1 MTRHECQRGQA
12 LIEVLVA
19 AAIGVAL
26 AAALAQLFVAS
37 SRSQA
42 AAAGQA
48 ALQESGRHALWFLR
62 RSARSAGYL
71 GCGTDGN
78 FASGLN
84 DSVPPPEL
92 AVAPAVSAFDGG
104 GDRNV
109 RAWQP
114 SLAALPT
121 KGGGA
126 AFRLRN
132 RIDPARVRPGSD
144 VVAFRRMGVGVP
156 LLQQMGSDLDPV
168 VVADPDR
175 SVANGNFAVIST
187 CRQAALFR
195 ITSASRAGGATT
207 LRRTAGVG
215 LFANRGTAS
224 LLAAGW
230 PYGAATGPAGAQ
242 AARPQTEIYFVG
254 RRANDAGNPPA
265 WGLWRKTG
273 TAAPAELVPGI
284 DDLQLLLG
292 VDDTPDGG
300 GRAPQRYA
308 TADAIGIGVARTLH
322 VAVTAIAPAAGGEP
336 QRRRT
341 FAQTVA
347 LRN

>member
-1 MTRHECQRGQA
+1 MTRPLRQRGQA

-26 AAALAQLFVAS
+26 AAALAQLFVAA

-42 AAAGQA
+42 TATSQA

-62 RSARSAGYL
+62 RSAQSAGYL
-71 GCGTDGN
+71 GCGAGGN
-78 FASGLN
+78 LASGLN
-84 DSVPPPEL
+84 GAVPPPEL
-92 AVAPAVSAFDGG
+92 ALGPSVSAFDGG
-104 GDRNV
+104 TDRNV

-132 RIDPARVRPGSD
+132 RIDPARLRPGSD
-144 VVAFRRMGVGVP
+144 VVAFRRIGEGVSFV
-156 LLQQMGSDLDPV
+156 QQMATDLDPV

-175 SVANGNFAVIST
+175 AVAGGAFAVVST

-195 ITSASRAGGATT
+195 VTSTGRAGGRTT
-207 LRRTAGVG
+207 LRRAAGTG
-215 LFANRGTAS
+215 LFANRGNPS
-224 LLAAGW
+224 LLAAGL
-230 PYGAATGPAGAQ
+230 PYGAGSGPAGAQ

-254 RRANDAGNPPA
+254 RRRSDAGNPPA
-265 WGLWRKTG
+265 WGLWRKTS

-292 VDDTPDGG
+292 IDGTPD
-300 GRAPQRYA
+300 GRAPQRHV
-308 TADAIGIGVARTLH
+308 TPDAAGGGVVRTIYM
-322 VAVTAIAPAAGGEP
+322 AVTATAPAAAGEP

-341 FAQTVA
+341 FAHTVA
-347 LRN
+347 MRN